1 MNRELIISVTPT
13 EMTIALCEDK
23 VLVEL
28 NKEQPQNGF
37 AVGDIYLGKV
47 RKIMPGLNAAFV
59 NIGHERD
66 AFIHCLDMG
75 GHFPSLK
82 KLVSSYQPGKRGLK
96 LEAMKLDEAINIK
109 NEKITSHLEV
119 GQTVMVQIAKEAIST
134 KGPRLTSDISLAGRN
149 VVLVPFTS
157 KIFLSQK

>member
-1 MNRELIISVTPT
+1 MNRELIISVTTT

-28 NKEQPQNGF
+28 NKEQTQNGF

-82 KLVSSYQPGKRGLK
+82 KLVSSYQPGKKGLK
-96 LEAMKLDEAINIK
+96 LEAMKLEEAINTKDSDGADCQGGDLDQGPASYIRHIVGGAQRGIGSVYTEDIPLSEDTFERR
-109 NEKITSHLEV
+109 EKAS
-119 GQTVMVQIAKEAIST
+119 
-134 KGPRLTSDISLAGRN
+134 
-149 VVLVPFTS
+149 
-157 KIFLSQK
+157 